1 MIRLLLT
8 PNHVHGK
15 MKWFKRGLAMTVAE
29 SNITFK
35 ISAEERQR
43 RQDNLNFARGN
54 VRLEGFILDDETE
67 ALYARYVNGELTR
80 PELNAAILRLSGL
93 NG

>member
-1 MIRLLLT
+1 MMGLLLT
-8 PNHVHGK
+8 HDPFHGK
-15 MKWFKRGLAMTVAE
+15 MESFQRGLAMTVAE
-29 SNITFK
+29 SNITSR
-35 ISAEERQR
+35 ISAEERQK

-67 ALYARYVNGELTR
+67 ALYARYVNGELNR